1 MKNTKKKIKGQ
12 SKVVKHS
19 FTGSN
24 ITKYSGLN
32 TVAKYMNK
40 QSIIKSVST
49 LFPTRWHSATR
60 FGVNQV
66 LISIIMASFCGIN
79 RINKISSFTGDGLT
93 RVLLKLDKAINENA
107 ISTTLKKLG
116 QKGARSLQSLLLSI
130 NARWLKESGL
140 TRITLDA
147 DSTVKS
153 VCGNQEGA
161 AKGFNTTKKGAK
173 SYHPLLVFVSEMK
186 LLYHSW
192 FRTGSA
198 YTANGIVDFLKEVK
212 SSLPETIEKVF
223 FRADSGFFSGEL
235 FDLLESYGWEYL
247 VKVKLKNLEKLLQ
260 SKTWEPIKG
269 KEDVAICA
277 FTYKAHGWSKSRI
290 LKAIRSVKEYV
301 EVEYLGEKSIV
312 PVYQYSCY
320 TSSYDMDAVQ
330 LHEIYKQ
337 RSTSEFCD
345 ERDQSKLVL
354 NWRAKMQNPR
364 SETWI
369 EQVKGQAMAGATL
382 TNDFWANDILWQLS
396 VFAYNLSVMMRQK
409 ENKFRRQEHRTFID
423 WFVAVP
429 AKITRSGHQMELE
442 LDSLSRES
450 GNIIFTKP
458 TGRRWTGSSKRHK
471 K

>member
-1 MKNTKKKIKGQ
+1 MKNTKKKLKGQ

-40 QSIIKSVST
+40 QGIIKSVST
-49 LFPTRWHSATR
+49 LFPTRWYSATR

-93 RVLLKLDKAINENA
+93 RVLLKLNKAINENA
-107 ISTTLKKLG
+107 ISITLKKLG
-116 QKGARSLQSLLLSI
+116 QSGARKLQSFLLLK

-140 TRITLDA
+140 TSITLDA

-212 SSLPETIEKVF
+212 SSLPETIENVF

-235 FDLLESYGWEYL
+235 FNLLESYCWDYL

-269 KEDVAICA
+269 MKDIAICE
-277 FTYKAHGWSKSRI
+277 FTYKAHGWSKPRV
-290 LKAIRSVKEYV
+290 LKAMRSVKEYV
-301 EVEYLGEKSIV
+301 QVEYLGKKQIV
-312 PVYQYSCY
+312 PVYQYVCY
-320 TSSYDMDAVQ
+320 ASNLDLDATQ
-330 LHEIYKQ
+330 LHEVYKQ
-337 RSTSEFCD
+337 RST
-345 ERDQSKLVL
+345 
-354 NWRAKMQNPR
+354 

-382 TNDFWANDILWQLS
+382 TDDFWANDILWQLS

-409 ENKFRRQEHRTFID
+409 KNKFRRQEHRTFID

-429 AKITRSGHQMELE
+429 AKITRSGHQVELKLYEHHFYKADWEE
-442 LDSLSRES
+442 LDKLIEAA
-450 GNIIFTKP
+450 
-458 TGRRWTGSSKRHK
+458 
-471 K
+471 

>member
-1 MKNTKKKIKGQ
+1 MKNTKKKLKGQ

-32 TVAKYMNK
+32 TLAKFMNK
-40 QSIIKSVST
+40 QGIIKSFST
-49 LFPTRWHSATR
+49 HFPTRWYSATR

-93 RVLLKLDKAINENA
+93 RDLLKLNKAINENA

-116 QKGARSLQSLLLSI
+116 QKGARSLQSLLLSK
-130 NARWLKESGL
+130 NALWLKKSGL
-140 TRITLDA
+140 ASITLDA

-235 FDLLESYGWEYL
+235 FNLLESYGWDYL
-247 VKVKLKNLEKLLQ
+247 VKVKLKNLEKMLQ
-260 SKTWEPIKG
+260 SKTWVPIKG
-269 KEDVAICA
+269 MKDIAICA
-277 FTYKAHGWSKSRI
+277 FTYKAHGWSKSRT

-337 RSTSEFCD
+337 RSTSE
-345 ERDQSKLVL
+345 
-354 NWRAKMQNPR
+354 
-364 SETWI
+364 TWI

-409 ENKFRRQEHRTFID
+409 KNKFRRQEHRTFID

-429 AKITRSGHQMELE
+429 AKITRSGHQMELKLYEHHFYKADWEE
-442 LDSLSRES
+442 LDRLIEAA
-450 GNIIFTKP
+450 
-458 TGRRWTGSSKRHK
+458 
-471 K
+471 